1 VIGDKNLAM
10 ALACLARLLIFTFR
24 RRLTTQSVS
33 VVRTNHQSPLTV
45 STVPGVPGDDG
56 APGVTPPGFYI
67 LDSDLSSHMTLQEK
81 IDSDL
86 KEAMRAKEAERLSVL
101 RMVKSAMMNAVIEKH
116 GAGGRL
122 TDADAIVVLRKQVK
136 QRQDSVA
143 GFEKGGRLELAEK
156 ERREIGIL
164 SSYLPQPLTT
174 EEVASIVQAAIAET
188 GASSKAQMGQVMKL
202 VNEKTAGRAD
212 GRTLS
217 EAVQKALS

>member
-1 VIGDKNLAM
+1 
-10 ALACLARLLIFTFR
+10 
-24 RRLTTQSVS
+24 
-33 VVRTNHQSPLTV
+33 
-45 STVPGVPGDDG
+45 
-56 APGVTPPGFYI
+56 
-67 LDSDLSSHMTLQEK
+67 MTLQEK

-116 GAGGRL
+116 GAGGKL
-122 TDADAIVVLRKQVK
+122 TDSDAILVLRKQVK

-143 GFEKGGRLELAEK
+143 GFEKGGRPELAEK

-164 SSYLPQPLTT
+164 SGYLPQPLTA

-188 GASSKAQMGQVMKL
+188 GASSKAQMGQVMKI
-202 VNEKTAGRAD
+202 VNEKAAGGAD